1 MTVIAITNQKGGV
14 GKTTTAIN
22 VAAALAERGEGTL
35 LVDLD
40 PQSSATISLGVEL
53 TDIQRTAYNSLVDR
67 GDDGADPLADVVV
80 RVDGVANLDLVP
92 ATIDLAAADMD
103 LMAQMDR
110 DRALRAALQ
119 PIRGLYD
126 FILIDCPP
134 SLGLLTINAL
144 TAADSVIVPLQ
155 TDYLSVRGATLL
167 ISKTLRRVQRKLNPD
182 LRLLGVLVAIHD
194 ARTGHAR
201 EVLEGLNETFPEAM
215 FDTVIKHTVR
225 FRDAAAEGH
234 SIFSHPRAGDAAS
247 AYRALAEEVLR
258 RSGVPVHALA

>member
-1 MTVIAITNQKGGV
+1 MTVIAIANQKGGV

-22 VAAALAERGEGTL
+22 LAAALAERGEKTL
-35 LVDLD
+35 LIDLD

-53 TDIQRTAYNSLVDR
+53 ATVQRTAYNSLVDR
-67 GDDGADPLADVVV
+67 GDDPAEPLADAVISVQGV
-80 RVDGVANLDLVP
+80 RNLHLVP

-110 DRALRAALQ
+110 DRALRTAIDPL
-119 PIRGLYD
+119 RNRYD
-126 FILIDCPP
+126 IILIDCPP

-144 TAADSVIVPLQ
+144 TAADSAIVPLQ

-167 ISKTLRRVQRKLNPD
+167 ISKTIRRVQRKLNPE

-194 ARTGHAR
+194 SRTGHAR
-201 EVLEGLNETFPEAM
+201 EVLEGLHETFPGAL
-215 FDTVIKHTVR
+215 FATVIKHTVR

-234 SIFSHPRAGDAAS
+234 SIFDHPRAGDAAA
-247 AYRALAEEVLR
+247 AYRALAEEVLQR
-258 RSGVPVHALA
+258 TGSNHAAA

>member
-1 MTVIAITNQKGGV
+1 MTVIAIANQKGGV

-22 VAAALAERGEGTL
+22 LAAALAKRGERTL

-53 TDIQRTAYNSLVDR
+53 ETVQRTAYNSLVDR
-67 GDDGADPLADVVV
+67 GEDAPEPLSEAIV
-80 RVDGVANLDLVP
+80 RIDGVPHLDLVP

-110 DRALRAALQ
+110 DRALRAALE
-119 PIRGLYD
+119 PLRGLYD
-126 FILIDCPP
+126 VILIDCPP

-167 ISKTLRRVQRKLNPD
+167 ISKTIRRVQRKLNPD
-182 LRLLGVLVAIHD
+182 LRLLGVLVAIHVS
-194 ARTGHAR
+194 RTGHAR
-201 EVLEGLNETFPEAM
+201 EVLEGLHETFPDAL
-215 FDTVIKHTVR
+215 FTTVIKHTVR

-234 SIFSHPRAGDAAS
+234 SIFAHPRASDAAA
-247 AYRALAEEVLR
+247 AYRALAEEVLD
-258 RSGVPVHALA
+258 RSGVAHAVA